1 VKICLILV
9 AAVLYE
15 SIAMTNVIKEDSFL
29 DAQFMLVGKGEI
41 ARDMIHNSFTII
53 YSIQLKL
60 LFASKP

>member
-29 DAQFMLVGKGEI
+29 DAQFMLVGKGEH
-41 ARDMIHNSFTII
+41 MI
-53 YSIQLKL
+53 
-60 LFASKP
+60 